1 MENFQQFQPKDSPS
15 WLMLERHID
24 DLVKVNIV
32 NIAAIVVSLSDFEQ
46 WIRCAGMVAALIYT
60 ITKIVQTVQE
70 IILKR
75 KGIRERK

>member
-1 MENFQQFQPKDSPS
+1 
-15 WLMLERHID
+15 MLERHID
-24 DLVKVNIV
+24 DLVKVNFV

-46 WIRCAGMVAALIYT
+46 WIRCASMFAALIYT

-75 KGIRERK
+75 KAVKERK